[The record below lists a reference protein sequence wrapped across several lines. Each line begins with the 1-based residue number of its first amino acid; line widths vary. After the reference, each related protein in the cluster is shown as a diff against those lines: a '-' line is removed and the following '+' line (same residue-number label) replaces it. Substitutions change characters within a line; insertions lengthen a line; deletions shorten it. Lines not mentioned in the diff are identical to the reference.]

1 MPYSIQLVG
10 MTPRG
15 TFAKCLAEFATER
28 AALKRYRQS
37 VEVPLNVF
45 KTQLELCR
53 GRAVLAYRAVR

>member
-10 MTPRG
+10 MTPTG
-15 TFAKCLAEFATER
+15 VFAKCLAEFATER
-28 AALKRYRQS
+28 AALKRYRQA